1 MPTPEE
7 IQNMPIEQLE
17 QFIIQEAGRVQQL
30 MAGEGEPAP
39 APGVEEAMPP
49 MEEPAPGMEAV
60 APYMDTGVPL
70 DMLSADIIQQATT
83 ALVESGYLDLAASE
97 LTPEVIQ
104 TMQAVAERVAPGIYD
119 MSNDADLM
127 EFVNGIANG
136 TIPVPSPREV
146 VAGSA
151 AGAGP
156 AGPAELAP
164 TGNPGLEPGAGGG
177 APIY

>member
-7 IQNMPIEQLE
+7 IQNMPLEQLE

-30 MAGEGEPAP
+30 MAGEGDPSLA
-39 APGVEEAMPP
+39 AGAEEGMPP

-70 DMLSADIIQQATT
+70 DMLSTDIIQQATT
-83 ALVESGYLDLAASE
+83 VLVESGYLDLATSE

-104 TMQAVAERVAPGIYD
+104 TMQTIAERIAPGIYEL
-119 MSNDADLM
+119 SNDADLM

-146 VAGSA
+146 VAG

-156 AGPAELAP
+156 AGLAP
-164 TGNPGLEPGAGGG
+164 TGNPGIEPGAGGG